1 MHASTERPFNVLT
14 PSHRA
19 MVANFNQVC
28 RDLQAQQ
35 IRLRCIDL
43 EGNRLV
49 IDHEHGRSLVVQRK
63 VVGMTRMPT
72 AGSTLY
78 TAQYHG
84 VTLEWREPISHTRP
98 AENVDLTFH

>member
-1 MHASTERPFNVLT
+1 MHASIERPFNVLT

-43 EGNRLV
+43 GGNRLV
-49 IDHEHGRSLVVQRK
+49 IDHEHGRRLVVQRK
-63 VVGMTRMPT
+63 VVGLTRMPT

-78 TAQYHG
+78 TAQFHG
-84 VTLEWREPISHTRP
+84 VTLEWREPISHHRP
-98 AENVDLTFH
+98 AEYADQITH